1 MFARPLV
8 WAGGSVVVGAIV
20 VQVTRTGVDVLA
32 LLVALFVLLLIE
44 RTIGDWVADSLGPV
58 TAILIFIAMAALGV
72 TYVSTDRGRSRVHRI
87 FEAAEAQGY
96 HTAYVALDKD
106 ERDAGRGGDSKGVA
120 DTLAR
125 PLNTPAAGAV
135 SGSPSA
141 SSSAA
146 PSSSAPS
153 SSAPSSS
160 SGASASPA
168 PVVATGAAS
177 STPRAA
183 SSPDVRQAGGVRIT
197 RLRISPEV
205 AVTGQLLMFRADL
218 TSDGTGS
225 LPEVEFSV
233 DGRSIAQVRPDAHGI
248 AVARWRTAVPGQ
260 YVVRARPTGGLLGA
274 VSSATL
280 NVLPGRR

>member
-8 WAGGSVVVGAIV
+8 WAGVSVVVGAIV

-44 RTIGDWVADSLGPV
+44 RTIGDWVADSVGPF
-58 TAILIFIAMAALGV
+58 TAILIFSAMAALGV

-87 FEAAEAQGY
+87 FEAAEARGY

-135 SGSPSA
+135 SGAPSA

-153 SSAPSSS
+153 SPSA
-160 SGASASPA
+160 ASASPA

-183 SSPDVRQAGGVRIT
+183 SSPEARQAGGVRIT

-205 AVTGQLLMFRADL
+205 AVTGQPLVFRADL

-233 DGRSIAQVRPDAHGI
+233 DGRSIGQVRPDAHGI

>member
-8 WAGGSVVVGAIV
+8 WAGVSVLVGAIV

-44 RTIGDWVADSLGPV
+44 RTIGDWVADSVGPV
-58 TAILIFIAMAALGV
+58 TAVLIFIAIAALGV

-96 HTAYVALDKD
+96 HTAYVELDKD
-106 ERDAGRGGDSKGVA
+106 EGDAGRRGDSDQVA
-120 DTLAR
+120 NRLAR

-135 SGSPSA
+135 GGP
-141 SSSAA
+141 
-146 PSSSAPS
+146 SSAPPPS
-153 SSAPSSS
+153 PGPSSPGPS
-160 SGASASPA
+160 TAAVSVSPA

-183 SSPDVRQAGGVRIT
+183 SSPEVRQAGGVRIT

-205 AVTGQLLMFRADL
+205 AVTGQPLIFRADL
-218 TSDGTGS
+218 TSDGTGT
-225 LPEVEFSV
+225 LPEVDFSV
-233 DGRSIAQVRPDAHGI
+233 DGRSIAQVRPDAHGV